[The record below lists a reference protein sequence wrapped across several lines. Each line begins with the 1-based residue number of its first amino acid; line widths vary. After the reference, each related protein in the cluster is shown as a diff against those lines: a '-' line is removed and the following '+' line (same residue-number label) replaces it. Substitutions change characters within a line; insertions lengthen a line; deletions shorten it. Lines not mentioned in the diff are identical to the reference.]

1 LRKRLNGRSKELS
14 SSKDVG
20 RFLKILQHDEKS
32 HSHVG
37 QAWNNWR
44 FLSKPEFDED
54 FDEKIGT
61 IPNGALVGENIKWR
75 ATLKVPV
82 WVGPYEREQRNA
94 NQSSEPVNTNKIMP
108 KLPEAE
114 KKLTKTFNSN
124 VCIICKKSGHN
135 TDGCSE
141 FIAAVQIRDLVLIR
155 DFHEERGYWPLGQ
168 NDGLVMEY
176 SEELLQNWAARFR

>member
-1 LRKRLNGRSKELS
+1 
-14 SSKDVG
+14 
-20 RFLKILQHDEKS
+20 
-32 HSHVG
+32 
-37 QAWNNWR
+37 
-44 FLSKPEFDED
+44 
-54 FDEKIGT
+54 
-61 IPNGALVGENIKWR
+61 
-75 ATLKVPV
+75 
-82 WVGPYEREQRNA
+82 
-94 NQSSEPVNTNKIMP
+94 MP

-176 SEELLQNWAARFR
+176 SEELLQNWSARFR